1 MTEGVTLPPRP
12 WASVLS
18 GLSLRASFA
27 RTQFSV
33 GRGDGG
39 WGGWGFK
46 QCHCVWQQSRMLDLI
61 RLHEPGEREGA
72 KAALRNCFPFPPNRL
87 FFPVSR
93 PRPLL
98 GWKRLYHLL
107 STKSLWCFS
116 SQPGQKFDLPVLP
129 PFCLSFPP
137 TSSQTECFSHLPPP
151 SSGPARAKLGPGVP
165 WHPHESPSC

>member
-1 MTEGVTLPPRP
+1 MTEGVSLHPRP

-39 WGGWGFK
+39 WGDRGFK
-46 QCHCVWQQSRMLDLI
+46 QCHCVWQQSWMLDLI

-72 KAALRNCFPFPPNRL
+72 KAALRNCFLFPPNTL
-87 FFPVSR
+87 FFRVSL
-93 PRPLL
+93 PRLL
-98 GWKRLYHLL
+98 GWKRLYHLI
-107 STKSLWCFS
+107 STKSCLS
-116 SQPGQKFDLPVLP
+116 LDKSFDLPVLP

-137 TSSQTECFSHLPPP
+137 TSSQTECFSHLQSP
-151 SSGPARAKLGPGVP
+151 SSGPARAKLGAGVP
-165 WHPHESPSC
+165 LAPT